1 MIIKTAKQLKDKVA
15 NLAHGDSQKSQILIR
30 KYAMESF
37 LRRVSFSEYK
47 NHFILKGG
55 MLVSALVGE
64 DSRSTMDIDTTVKS
78 IPLTIDSIK
87 TVVSKIISLS
97 NEDPLQYQI
106 VSIETIMEEHDY
118 SGLRIK
124 LGVSLENLKDVIT
137 IDISTGDIITPSAV
151 EFDYKM
157 MFDDETIEIMTY
169 NVETL
174 LAEKIETILSR
185 TILNTRM
192 RDFYDVYIL
201 TNDNSVE
208 IDDTLVRDALEE
220 TSQKRGTSYIF
231 DNYDQVLED
240 IQNNESLANLWNR
253 YQTNND
259 YVGNLSWDKVLGSVI
274 DYIEY
279 EMNMDQSFDITPF

>member
-47 NHFILKGG
+47 NNFILKGG

-124 LGVSLENLKDVIT
+124 LGVSLEHLKDVIT

-151 EFDYKM
+151 EFNYNM

-220 TSQKRGTSYIF
+220 TSRKRGTSYIF

-240 IQNNESLANLWNR
+240 IQNDESLADLWNR

-259 YVGNLSWDKVLGSVI
+259 YVGNLSWNKVLESVI

-279 EMNMDQSFDITPF
+279 EINMDQSFDITPF